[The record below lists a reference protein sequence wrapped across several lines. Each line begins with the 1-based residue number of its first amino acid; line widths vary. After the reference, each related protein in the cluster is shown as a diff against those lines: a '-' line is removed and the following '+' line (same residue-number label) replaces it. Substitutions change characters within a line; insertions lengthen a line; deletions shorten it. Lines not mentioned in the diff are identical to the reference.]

1 MNPRMTVATAKRVLT
16 QLRRDHRTMV
26 MLLVLPS
33 ALLGLLYWTYNDV
46 PGRFDRVGPQLLG
59 ILPFTVMF
67 VVTSVATLRERR
79 TGTLE
84 RLLTTPMNKFDLLLG
99 YGLAFGV
106 VAIVQSAI
114 ASALTMTVFGV
125 DAETKGGWA
134 LFLSAACVG
143 VFGAAAGLF
152 ASAFARTEFQAVQ
165 LLPAVVI
172 PQLFLCGLFVPRSQ
186 LDSVLNAVSDVLP
199 LSYAVD
205 AMNQAM
211 QRGGL
216 TGQIGRDLVVVGGA
230 AILALAGG
238 AATLRRQTA

>member
-1 MNPRMTVATAKRVLT
+1 MNPRITAATTLRVLT
-16 QLRRDHRTMV
+16 QLHRDHRTV
-26 MLLVLPS
+26 AMLLVLPS
-33 ALLGLLYWTYNDV
+33 ALLGLLCWTYGDV
-46 PGRFDRVGPQLLG
+46 PGRFDRIGPQLLG
-59 ILPFTVMF
+59 ILPFVVMF

-114 ASALTMTVFGV
+114 AATLTMTIYGV

-134 LFLSAACVG
+134 LFLTAACVG
-143 VFGAAAGLF
+143 VLGAAAGLL

-165 LLPAVVI
+165 LLPALVI
-172 PQLFLCGLFVPRSQ
+172 PQLFLCGLLVPRSQ
-186 LDSVLNAVSDVLP
+186 LDSVLGAVSDVLP

-205 AMNQAM
+205 AMTEAV
-211 QRGGL
+211 QRGGF
-216 TGQIGRDLVVVGGA
+216 TGQIGRDLAVVGGA
-230 AILALAGG
+230 AIVALAAG

>member
-1 MNPRMTVATAKRVLT
+1 MNPQITLATARRVLL
-16 QLRRDHRTMV
+16 QLGRDHRTV
-26 MLLVLPS
+26 AMLLVLPS
-33 ALLGLLYWTYNDV
+33 ALLGLMCWVYSDI

-59 ILPFTVMF
+59 ILPFVVMF

-79 TGTLE
+79 AGTLE
-84 RLLTTPMNKFDLLLG
+84 RLLTTPMNKLDLLLG
-99 YGLAFGV
+99 YGLAFGL
-106 VAIVQSAI
+106 VAIVQSGI
-114 ASALTMTVFGV
+114 AALLTMTLYGV

-134 LFLSAACVG
+134 LFLSAAVVG

-172 PQLFLCGLFVPRSQ
+172 PQLFLCGMFVPRSQ

-205 AMNQAM
+205 AMNQSM

-216 TGQIGRDLVVVGGA
+216 TGQIGRDLAVVGGSA
-230 AILALAGG
+230 LLALAAG
-238 AATLRRQTA
+238 AATLRRQSA

>member
-1 MNPRMTVATAKRVLT
+1 MNPRITAATTVRVLT
-16 QLRRDHRTMV
+16 QLHRDHRTV
-26 MLLVLPS
+26 AMLLVLPS
-33 ALLGLLYWTYNDV
+33 ALLGLLCWVYSDV
-46 PGRFDRVGPQLLG
+46 PGRFDRIGPQLLG
-59 ILPFTVMF
+59 ILPFVVMF

-79 TGTLE
+79 AGTLE
-84 RLLTTPMNKFDLLLG
+84 RLLTTPMNKIDLLLG

-114 ASALTMTVFGV
+114 AATLTMTIYGV
-125 DAETKGGWA
+125 DAETTGGWA
-134 LFLSAACVG
+134 LFLASACVG
-143 VFGAAAGLF
+143 VFGAATGLL

-172 PQLFLCGLFVPRSQ
+172 PQLFLCGLLVPRSQ
-186 LDSVLNAVSDVLP
+186 LDPVLNAVSDVLP

-216 TGQIGRDLVVVGGA
+216 TGQIGRDLAVVGGA
-230 AILALAGG
+230 AVLALAAG

>member
-1 MNPRMTVATAKRVLT
+1 MNPRMTAATAKRVLT
-16 QLRRDHRTMV
+16 QLHRDHRTV
-26 MLLVLPS
+26 AMLLVLPS
-33 ALLGLLYWTYNDV
+33 ALLGLLFWVYNDV
-46 PGRFDRVGPQLLG
+46 PGRFDRIGPQLLG
-59 ILPFTVMF
+59 ILPFVVMF

-79 TGTLE
+79 SGTLE

-99 YGLAFGV
+99 YGLAFGA

-114 ASALTMTVFGV
+114 ATTLTMTLYGV

-143 VFGAAAGLF
+143 MLGAAAGLF

-186 LDSVLNAVSDVLP
+186 LDSVLNAISDVLP

-216 TGQIGRDLVVVGGA
+216 TGQIGRDLAVVVGA
-230 AILALAGG
+230 AALALAGG

>member
-1 MNPRMTVATAKRVLT
+1 MNPRITAAMAARVLT
-16 QLRRDHRTMV
+16 QLRRDHRTVV

-33 ALLGLLYWTYNDV
+33 ALLGLLRWTYDED
-46 PGRFDRVGPQLLG
+46 PARFDRVGPQLLG
-59 ILPFTVMF
+59 ILPFVVMF

-84 RLLTTPMNKFDLLLG
+84 RLLTTPMNKLDLLLG
-99 YGLAFGV
+99 YGLAFAL

-114 ASALTMTVFGV
+114 AAALTMTVYGV
-125 DAETKGGWA
+125 DAGTKGGWA
-134 LFLSAACVG
+134 LFLASACVG
-143 VFGAAAGLF
+143 VLGAAAGLF
-152 ASAFARTEFQAVQ
+152 ASAFASTEFQAVQ

-172 PQLFLCGLFVPRSQ
+172 PQLFLCGLFVPRAQ

-205 AMNQAM
+205 AMNEAV

-216 TGQIGRDLVVVGGA
+216 TGQIGRDLAVVGGA
-230 AILALAGG
+230 AILAVAGG

>member
-1 MNPRMTVATAKRVLT
+1 MNPRITAATTVRVLT
-16 QLRRDHRTMV
+16 QLHRDHRTV
-26 MLLVLPS
+26 AMLLVLPS
-33 ALLGLLYWTYNDV
+33 ALLGLLCWVYSDV
-46 PGRFDRVGPQLLG
+46 PGRFDRIGPQLLG
-59 ILPFTVMF
+59 ILPFVVMF

-79 TGTLE
+79 AGTLE
-84 RLLTTPMNKFDLLLG
+84 RLLTTPMNKIDLLLG

-114 ASALTMTVFGV
+114 AATLTMTIYGV

-134 LFLSAACVG
+134 LFLASACVG
-143 VFGAAAGLF
+143 VFGAATGLL

-172 PQLFLCGLFVPRSQ
+172 PQLFLCGLLVPRSQ
-186 LDSVLNAVSDVLP
+186 LDPVLNAVSDVLP

-216 TGQIGRDLVVVGGA
+216 TGQIGRDLAVVGGA
-230 AILALAGG
+230 AVLALAAG

>member
-1 MNPRMTVATAKRVLT
+1 MNPRITAATAGRVLT
-16 QLRRDHRTMV
+16 QLRRDHRTVV

-33 ALLGLLYWTYNDV
+33 ALLGLMRWTYDDV

-59 ILPFTVMF
+59 ILPFVVMF

-79 TGTLE
+79 AGTLE
-84 RLLTTPMNKFDLLLG
+84 RLLTTPMNKLDLLLG
-99 YGLAFGV
+99 YGIAFGI

-114 ASALTMTVFGV
+114 ATTLTMTLYGV

-134 LFLSAACVG
+134 LFLAAACVG
-143 VFGAAAGLF
+143 ILGATTGLF

-172 PQLFLCGLFVPRSQ
+172 PQLFLCGLFVPREQ
-186 LDSVLNAVSDVLP
+186 LDAVFSGISDVLP

-216 TGQIGRDLVVVGGA
+216 TGQVGRDLAVVGGVA
-230 AILALAGG
+230 VLALAGG
-238 AATLRRQTA
+238 AATLRRQSA